1 MKAKILKLFKLIDKQ
16 NIDIS
21 QGLTRGI
28 ILEHKIEDLLE
39 KIGFKN
45 LTEQYNIFKKAD
57 RQKTIRCPNFYKMKT
72 LIRNKDNAKHIYLE
86 DWMPI
91 LKNNS
96 FISQPLGTS
105 AAPDII
111 VIENNK
117 MILIEIK
124 SSRNQ
129 GFKKMPR
136 WSSTQPKENVIYIY
150 GINNV
155 NITYFKG
162 EDILSPKISYLFNDF
177 YKNYLDIELVFKKY
191 LKRNGIEDWKN
202 MLGFSPE
209 LICKVREKKRNAT
222 NPERGYFSHPWKDQR
237 KSNVKEWLKE
247 ILYGGKYE

>member
-1 MKAKILKLFKLIDKQ
+1 MDRLLSLFKSIDVDTSLYHNLSSGRVLEK
-16 NIDIS
+16 NIE
-21 QGLTRGI
+21 QLLR
-28 ILEHKIEDLLE
+28 ILGFEDLT
-39 KIGFKN
+39 KSYNKFK
-45 LTEQYNIFKKAD
+45 QVD
-57 RQKTIRCPNFYKMKT
+57 RRKSKRCPNFYKMKN
-72 LIRNKDNAKHIYLE
+72 LIRNKENNKNIYLE

-91 LKNNS
+91 IKNNS
-96 FISQPLGTS
+96 FISQPLGSTGS
-105 AAPDII
+105 PDII
-111 VIENNK
+111 VIENNEIIK
-117 MILIEIK
+117 IEIK
-124 SSRNQ
+124 TSSVQDIRSNP
-129 GFKKMPR
+129 G
-136 WSSTQPKENVIYIY
+136 WSSTHPKENVIYIY

-191 LKRNGIEDWKN
+191 LKRKGIEDWKN

-247 ILYGGKYE
+247 KTTYRG